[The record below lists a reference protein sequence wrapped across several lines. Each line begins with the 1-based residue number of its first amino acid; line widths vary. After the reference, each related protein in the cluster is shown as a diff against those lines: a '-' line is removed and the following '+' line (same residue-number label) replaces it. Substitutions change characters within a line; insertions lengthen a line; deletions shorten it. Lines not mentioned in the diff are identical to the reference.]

1 MFIFFFISI
10 MMQFCSSSLPP
21 QYHHDHHQY
30 SSLIMSLVII
40 LNMLVV
46 SCCDCYRYSTSEP
59 SSFHNTHTTL
69 PLASR
74 LKEGL
79 CRDLIAT
86 QDDEVTQVR
95 PGLAIFCQRSV
106 LRGQQFASGSTCII
120 MYKDVYGRR
129 EAASKFT
136 TSNVSQ
142 WHVNVTWSAAS
153 RLPHILPLHLL
164 RFKRRSAARL
174 ERRFARRNSNSSRNL
189 KALEG

>member
-129 EAASKFT
+129 EAASKVT
-136 TSNVSQ
+136 TSYVSQ
-142 WHVNVTWSAAS
+142 WLVK
-153 RLPHILPLHLL
+153 PHILPLHLL
-164 RFKRRSAARL
+164 RFNRRSAARL